1 MGSALPKGMKKG
13 SEVLDSTVPM
23 FKGSGVQ
30 GFRVQGSGFNVQRF
44 NIRIFGLN
52 WFDWFH

>member
-30 GFRVQGSGFNVQRF
+30 GFRGSGFNVQRF